1 MSFVS
6 FFFKKELS
14 VENFTFQTRHGRDLY
29 LFTIKAERG
38 GGSFQK
44 LCVERNRMLPGPPI
58 EILRYQ
64 KTSYLIRCL
73 IIEYSLYKQREQDS
87 VRSCSLHSQSDAV
100 DRGFCASLQEVR
112 GPSQWGHQ
120 LPLVLPGR

>member
-1 MSFVS
+1 MMYLYSYRKDFV
-6 FFFKKELS
+6 LS
-14 VENFTFQTRHGRDLY
+14 EYIYFRVLRCVV
-29 LFTIKAERG
+29 K
-38 GGSFQK
+38 K

>member
-1 MSFVS
+1 
-6 FFFKKELS
+6 
-14 VENFTFQTRHGRDLY
+14 
-29 LFTIKAERG
+29 
-38 GGSFQK
+38 
-44 LCVERNRMLPGPPI
+44 MLPGPPI

-64 KTSYLIRCL
+64 KTSYHIRCL